1 MVVSNEKKMV
11 KFLKPSVIIK
21 NDIRKFSIHV
31 FYEIIFKIIFLQW
44 ENS

>member
-1 MVVSNEKKMV
+1 MKRKWLN
-11 KFLKPSVIIK
+11 FQKPSVIIK